1 MKLTEYSV
9 SIQKGGTKVSKR
21 SSILTAATS
30 AFATK
35 GFRETSTTDLAQMTG
50 VAEGTVFYHFGNKEK
65 LFLAVLD
72 HVRRE
77 FQNEFAEYMAS
88 TEASS
93 GLTKLEEAAGFF
105 FQLATEREEL
115 FLLLHRTDAYELARV
130 NEQCRKELE
139 AIFDCLVGLFEG
151 ALVEGQDDG
160 SIKVASTH
168 TMALL
173 IFTMVD
179 GLVRLRDCSLYE
191 PGAVFPDLMKA
202 CRKLV
207 ASTDSTE

>member
-1 MKLTEYSV
+1 MKGEAN
-9 SIQKGGTKVSKR
+9 VSKR
-21 SSILTAATS
+21 TAILQAAIS

-77 FQNEFAEYMAS
+77 FQREFSEYLESAGPS
-88 TEASS
+88 T
-93 GLTKLEEAAGFF
+93 GLAMLEEAVGFYL
-105 FQLATEREEL
+105 QLATEKGEL
-115 FLLLHRTDAYELARV
+115 FLLLHRSDAYELARV

-139 AIFDCLVGLFEG
+139 AIFNCLVGVFEG
-151 ALVEGQDDG
+151 ALVKGQEDG
-160 SIKVASTH
+160 SIKPMATH

-191 PGAVFPDLMKA
+191 PGAVFPDLMNA

-207 ASTDSTE
+207 ASAAPAE

>member
-1 MKLTEYSV
+1 MEGEV
-9 SIQKGGTKVSKR
+9 KVSKR
-21 SSILTAATS
+21 SAILCAATT
-30 AFATK
+30 AFATR

-50 VAEGTVFYHFGNKEK
+50 VAESTVFYHFGNKQK

-77 FQNEFAEYMAS
+77 FQGEFSEYLETARPL
-88 TEASS
+88 S
-93 GLTKLEEAAGFF
+93 GLTMLEEAAGFYLR
-105 FQLATEREEL
+105 LAAEKEEL
-115 FLLLHRTDAYELARV
+115 FLLLHRSDAYELARV

-139 AIFDCLVGLFEG
+139 AIFDCLVGVFEG
-151 ALVEGQDDG
+151 ALVRGQEDG
-160 SIKVASTH
+160 SIEPMATR

-173 IFTMVD
+173 VFTMVD

-191 PGAVFPDLMKA
+191 AGAVFPELMNA

-207 ASTDSTE
+207 ARTSPAE

>member
-1 MKLTEYSV
+1 
-9 SIQKGGTKVSKR
+9 VSKR
-21 SSILTAATS
+21 SAILCAATS

-65 LFLAVLD
+65 LFLAVLG

-77 FQNEFAEYMAS
+77 FQREFAEYLETAG
-88 TEASS
+88 ASS
-93 GLTKLEEAAGFF
+93 GLIKLEEAAGFF
-105 FQLATEREEL
+105 LQLATEKEEL
-115 FLLLHRTDAYELARV
+115 FLLLHRSDAYELARV

-139 AIFDCLVGLFEG
+139 AIFDCLVGVFEG
-151 ALVEGQDDG
+151 ALVKGQEDG
-160 SIKVASTH
+160 SIEVTATQ

-191 PGAVFPDLMKA
+191 ASAVFPELMSA

-207 ASTDSTE
+207 ASSGSAE